1 MPLSHSL
8 ELDWLLTRL
17 LLLRIFLVMPYLQT
31 TLLLAVLPFSFKLV
45 VSHNIDQFFFLENGS
60 RIIGHGSFT
69 GGFNS
74 ITLESSLSWQLFHNG
89 VTFTL
94 IKLLLFFILVQ
105 IPFSVDS
112 DTSSLGSLS
121 PAVFSALTRAR
132 TVTL

>member
-1 MPLSHSL
+1 MRLSHSL

-31 TLLLAVLPFSFKLV
+31 ILLLAVLPFSFKLV
-45 VSHNIDQFFFLENGS
+45 VSHNIDQF
-60 RIIGHGSFT
+60 IGHGSFT

-74 ITLESSLSWQLFHNG
+74 ITLESSLSSQLFHNG